1 MRFIFFLFFFIIFF
15 RCGIGVLVIS
25 ELREI
30 FTKVKKDVF
39 TFIKHQND
47 LCPKSYNNQNNYET
61 SYIPLII
68 AICLNRILEL
78 KKNNSVSNILIYKA
92 LNGSFDISDENYA
105 NINSI
110 IQNVNNGNWI
120 PLKTCD
126 DVIILAEILFIWL
139 DDCVKACIFP
149 GTIQELYDNNKKCFS
164 RKMNFL
170 DLITDF
176 KKLNMDTIT
185 QMYEFMKNILRKY
198 EWENFKFFSNFLRD
212 IYPIF
217 TNNKNELKNE
227 YIEYKRMIEKIAIF
241 ILGYNI
247 DILYDNE
254 EENKSFDF
262 DNISGNKEKYF
273 QNVQM
278 TILILKFLRDTS
290 IKRPTFE
297 EEYIG
302 MIDVNKLLTFD
313 SMNNS
318 KDISN
323 KEDSNIEK
331 MLNLNNRT
339 IEQEKELFC
348 IYQKLK
354 NHFEKIP
361 GKSVSDNYLN
371 EFTKFLERP
380 FYDEKSD
387 YNTFKINIQECER
400 ESISSSGF
408 NSKINNS
415 NINNQ
420 TNLKLSNINNS
431 KVNLSNNIS
440 NNNSNLLM
448 SNENIN
454 IPKLKIETEDK
465 KENKKTG
472 IIKNKN
478 VKLNIDT
485 IKVNSNK
492 QSFQTQIISKQL
504 KKISFFFDNDK
515 QSGERKSEFNILPS
529 DLFINN
535 NINNYSKRRSTA
547 ILKNLEKS
555 FLSNKT
561 KNGIFSKD
569 MIQIPKDIYDKFQGK
584 TSHS

>member
-1 MRFIFFLFFFIIFF
+1 M
-15 RCGIGVLVIS
+15 
-25 ELREI
+25 
-30 FTKVKKDVF
+30 
-39 TFIKHQND
+39 
-47 LCPKSYNNQNNYET
+47 
-61 SYIPLII
+61 
-68 AICLNRILEL
+68 
-78 KKNNSVSNILIYKA
+78 SNILIYKA

-126 DVIILAEILFIWL
+126 DVIILSEILFIWL

-149 GTIQELYDNNKKCFS
+149 GTIQELYDNNKKLFS
-164 RKMNFL
+164 RKLNFL

-176 KKLNMDTIT
+176 KKLNMETIT
-185 QMYEFMKNILRKY
+185 QMYEFMKNILKKY

-212 IYPIF
+212 VYPIF

-227 YIEYKRMIEKIAIF
+227 YIEYKRMVEKIAIF

-247 DILYDNE
+247 DILYENE

-262 DNISGNKEKYF
+262 DNISENKEKYF

-408 NSKINNS
+408 NSKVNNS

-431 KVNLSNNIS
+431 KLNLSNNIS

>member
-1 MRFIFFLFFFIIFF
+1 MRIFFIIFF

-47 LCPKSYNNQNNYET
+47 LSPKSYNNQNNYET

-78 KKNNSVSNILIYKA
+78 KKNNTVTNILIYKA
-92 LNGSFDISDENYA
+92 LNGSFDVSDENYA

-110 IQNVNNGNWI
+110 IQNINNGNWV
-120 PLKTCD
+120 PLKSCD
-126 DVIILAEILFIWL
+126 DVIILSEILFIWL

-149 GTIQELYDNNKKCFS
+149 GTIQELYDNNKKLFS
-164 RKMNFL
+164 RKSNFL
-170 DLITDF
+170 DLIIDF
-176 KKLNMDTIT
+176 KKLNMETIT
-185 QMYEFMKNILRKY
+185 EMYEFMKNILKKY

-212 IYPIF
+212 VYPIF
-217 TNNKNELKNE
+217 TNDKNELKNE

-254 EENKSFDF
+254 VENKSFDF
-262 DNISGNKEKYF
+262 DNISENKEKYF

-297 EEYIG
+297 DEYIG

-318 KDISN
+318 KENSN
-323 KEDSNIEK
+323 KEENNVEK
-331 MLNLNNRT
+331 ILNLNNRT

-408 NSKINNS
+408 NSKVNNS

>member
-1 MRFIFFLFFFIIFF
+1 MRIFFIIFF

-47 LCPKSYNNQNNYET
+47 LSPKSYNNQNNYET

-78 KKNNSVSNILIYKA
+78 KKNNTVTNILIYKA
-92 LNGSFDISDENYA
+92 LNGSFDVSDENYA

-110 IQNVNNGNWI
+110 IQNINNGNWV
-120 PLKTCD
+120 PLKSCD
-126 DVIILAEILFIWL
+126 DVIILSEILFIWL

-149 GTIQELYDNNKKCFS
+149 GTIQELYDNNKKLFS
-164 RKMNFL
+164 RKSNFL
-170 DLITDF
+170 DLIIDF
-176 KKLNMDTIT
+176 KKLNMETIT
-185 QMYEFMKNILRKY
+185 EMYEFMKNILKKY

-212 IYPIF
+212 VYPIF
-217 TNNKNELKNE
+217 TNDKNELKNE

-254 EENKSFDF
+254 VENKSFDF
-262 DNISGNKEKYF
+262 DNISENKEKYF

-297 EEYIG
+297 DEYIG
-302 MIDVNKLLTFD
+302 MIDVNKLLNFD

-318 KDISN
+318 KEISN
-323 KEDSNIEK
+323 KEESNIEK

-361 GKSVSDNYLN
+361 GRAVSDNYLN
-371 EFTKFLERP
+371 DFSKYLERP

-492 QSFQTQIISKQL
+492 QSFQTQIISKKL
-504 KKISFFFDNDK
+504 KKIYFFFDNDK